1 MMLKKSMVLACTA
14 ILVAGCS
21 GAEDSGDSA
30 ETPDTAT
37 AQDAVAETEPE
48 VQLSELAMQG
58 KRLYLRCQACHTVEA
73 NGPHLVGPNL
83 HGLIGATAG
92 AKEGYAFS
100 SQLSNSG
107 LVWDR
112 ETLDKW
118 IEAPQQLVPG
128 NKMAF
133 AGLPKEEDRAALI
146 QYLDEATR

>member
-1 MMLKKSMVLACTA
+1 MMLQKSMVLTCAA
-14 ILVAGCS
+14 ILIAGCS
-21 GAEDSGDSA
+21 GGEQGNESTESPSA
-30 ETPDTAT
+30 PT
-37 AQDAVAETEPE
+37 AQDAALEDEPE

-58 KRLYLRCQACHTVEA
+58 KRLYLRCQSCHTVDA

-83 HGLIGATAG
+83 HELMDATAG
-92 AKEGYAFS
+92 VKEGYAFS
-100 SQLSNSG
+100 SQLSDSG